1 MRVELTIY
9 RYYLMNKSRY
19 ASMQKLY
26 FYSAKAFQQFKEQ
39 VVHARE
45 GNEFVLLVTRL

>member
-1 MRVELTIY
+1 
-9 RYYLMNKSRY
+9 MNTSRY

-39 VVHARE
+39 VVRE
-45 GNEFVLLVTRL
+45 GNECNSI